1 MKILHLIDDL
11 SMGGA
16 QNLLKD
22 LSSMQKDR
30 GDDVV
35 VLQLKIE
42 KDEVISKELIDRG
55 VRVCFLSK
63 KCSMYNPINIFKIVP
78 YIRKFDIVHVHLF
91 PALYWAGFAK
101 LISLSKT
108 PMVYTEH
115 STFNRRRRYRLLRM
129 VDAFVY
135 KFAYKEIIACSNIT
149 LKAFKNSY
157 PNICSISIPNG
168 IAINKYIEAKPYTKI
183 DLCGIAESDFI
194 VTMIARFAFPKRQ
207 DTIVKAIALLPKQF
221 HAVFVGGEP
230 TNEGVKSIQE
240 LATELH
246 LDSRVHFLYI
256 RSDVPRIL
264 KSSDVVV
271 MSSEYEGLSLSSI
284 EGMASGKPF
293 VSTDVDGLREVVSGA
308 GELFECGNEEQ
319 LASILLHLYNDKLY
333 YDRIVNRCLDRA
345 AKYDISEMVDK
356 YQEEYERYIH

>member
-1 MKILHLIDDL
+1 MRILHLIDNL

-22 LSSMQKDR
+22 LSSIQKHR
-30 GDDVV
+30 GDKVV
-35 VLQLKIE
+35 VLQLREAEDKS
-42 KDEVISKELIDRG
+42 ISEGLICEG
-55 VRVCFLSK
+55 VEVCFLSK
-63 KCSMYNPINIFKIVP
+63 RCSMYNPINMLRIIP
-78 YIRKFDIVHVHLF
+78 YLHKFDIVHVHLF

-129 VDAFVY
+129 VDAVVY
-135 KFAYKEIIACSNIT
+135 KFAYKEIIACSDIT

-168 IAINKYIEAKPYTKI
+168 IAINRYIEAKPYSKM

-207 DTIVKAIALLPKQF
+207 DTIVKAIALLPNQF

-293 VSTDVDGLREVVSGA
+293 VATDVDGLREVVSGA

-333 YDRIVNRCLDRA
+333 YDRIVNRCLERA
-345 AKYDISEMVDK
+345 AKYDIKEMVNK
-356 YQEEYERYIH
+356 YQKEYERYVY